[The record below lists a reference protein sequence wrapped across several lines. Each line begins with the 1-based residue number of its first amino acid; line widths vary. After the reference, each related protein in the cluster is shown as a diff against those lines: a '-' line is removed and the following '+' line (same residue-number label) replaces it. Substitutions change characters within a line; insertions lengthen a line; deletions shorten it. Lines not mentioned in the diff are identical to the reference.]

1 MSTVRHLDHPLIK
14 HSLTILRNKETNTD
28 IFRRHTAI
36 VSKILIMEASR
47 GLSLNEIPINTPLTE
62 TTGYEILESIVFV
75 HVLRAG
81 ISMLF
86 PARDFLSWAPVGFIG
101 LERDEQTAVATEY
114 YQKFPKNLAD
124 KQVIILDPMLATG
137 GSLLDTITAVKE
149 KGAKNVSCV
158 CIVAAPEG
166 IQLLQEKYP
175 DVIIYVAA
183 IDEKLN
189 SQKYIYPGLGDF
201 GDRYFG
207 TQL

>member
-1 MSTVRHLDHPLIK
+1 MSTVRHIDHPLIK
-14 HSLTILRNKETNTD
+14 HSLTILRNKDTNTD

-47 GLSLNEIPINTPLTE
+47 NLSLNEIPINTPLTE

-75 HVLRAG
+75 PVLRAG

-86 PARDFLSWAPVGFIG
+86 PARDFLPWAPVGFIG
-101 LERDEQTAVATEY
+101 LERDEQTAIATEY

-137 GSLLDTITAVKE
+137 GSLLDTITAVKG

-166 IQLLQEKYP
+166 IQLLQENYP
-175 DVIIYVAA
+175 DVVIYVAA

>member
-75 HVLRAG
+75 PVLRAG

>member
-1 MSTVRHLDHPLIK
+1 MSTVRHIDHPLIK
-14 HSLTILRNKETNTD
+14 HSLTILRNKDTNTD

-47 GLSLNEIPINTPLTE
+47 NLSLNEIPINTPLTE

-75 HVLRAG
+75 PVLRAG

-86 PARDFLSWAPVGFIG
+86 PARDFLPWAPVGFIG
-101 LERDEQTAVATEY
+101 LERDEQTAIATEY

-137 GSLLDTITAVKE
+137 GSLLDTITAVKG
-149 KGAKNVSCV
+149 KGANNVSCV
-158 CIVAAPEG
+158 CIVASPEG
-166 IQLLQEKYP
+166 IQLLQENYP
-175 DVIIYVAA
+175 DVVIYVAA

>member
-14 HSLTILRNKETNTD
+14 HSLTILRDKNTNTD

-47 GLSLNEIPINTPLTE
+47 NLSLNEIPIHTPLTE
-62 TTGYEILESIVFV
+62 TIGYEIFESIVFV
-75 HVLRAG
+75 PVLRAG

-86 PARDFLSWAPVGFIG
+86 PARDFLPWAPVGFIG
-101 LERDEQTAVATEY
+101 LERDEQTAKATEY
-114 YQKFPKNLAD
+114 YQKFPENLSD

-137 GSLLDTITAVKE
+137 GSLLDTITAVKG

-166 IQLLQEKYP
+166 IQLLQENFP
-175 DVIIYVAA
+175 DVTIYVAA
-183 IDEKLN
+183 IDEKLD